1 MPHDSGIFLIFS
13 EVYLEFRM
21 RTRQEIEEEKIKMKK
36 LTVEMINY
44 YPNLHQYQQEVCLF
58 YCVILLSDIK
68 TLVSILTFSY
78 HTIPYC
84 SVNMP

>member
-44 YPNLHQYQQEVCLF
+44 YPNLHQYQQEV
-58 YCVILLSDIK
+58 
-68 TLVSILTFSY
+68 
-78 HTIPYC
+78 
-84 SVNMP
+84 